1 MSSRDCRGNMLAMVS
16 ATALL
21 VVAVLLFGLSY
32 LAISRG
38 NMEQRT
44 AAEAAALVA
53 AQDISRIA
61 VDNEDCGFV
70 GLCDLAPIGTTTIAG
85 DYWFAEVRSI
95 NELMGTARLDY
106 IIACELNDN
115 FMKQLAL
122 QDRQKVLNAKDQL
135 MTAINAAILPGGVAK
150 DVNGQDV
157 KPYED
162 AERIWLRNNAKNST
176 YVPGTLRLTMGS
188 IEGGV
193 GTQIALPK
201 PTSKAGVNPADQVG
215 GFYLSDKNISFQG
228 EDFVFAAAG
237 KQAALGDVTK
247 FRSTIAG
254 LPFQMPGAVRA
265 EGDQTFV
272 EQGKTFTQRFMACAV
287 AGAESVRPT
296 PGALTLSFPDGP
308 VPEITKPIDVYKSP
322 AMGGPKCDVLSSH
335 GGDFPIDSPGAAIG
349 PEGSCEPDW
358 KYAPWTSS
366 PPTAAECAKLGVYD
380 WIRCGGSRVNID
392 SVVAMLNGQFDAPG
406 NATVRWTA
414 KDPLTNAVIQVGLVP
429 EGIIHIYAFN
439 MDGTINYRSKPI
451 KPYPYT
457 IMAHHQLYAE
467 CRPGEAIAS
476 SIPDWTITGVQMNL
490 PQAGGI
496 FAMKT
501 VDIKGTNKF
510 DFYMR
515 DMVRQAGTTMGGMHD
530 GEPMDY
536 PPVAYSN
543 GYGDDTEIGGSG
555 KKKKPAGGALNPPL
569 TGKITGLGGNGN
581 GAPPI
586 VSRQDDFGMT
596 TWPSPPYAGYT
607 TGPVNGDVRPTY
619 KETGMCVD
627 IRFRRQIDVGD
638 LSVLLGGF
646 EIGYVGEM
654 L

>member
-1 MSSRDCRGNMLAMVS
+1 MSRRDCRGNMLAMVS

-53 AQDISRIA
+53 AQDISRIV
-61 VDNEDCGFV
+61 VDTEDCGFV
-70 GLCDLAPIGTTTIAG
+70 GLTDLAPTGTTTIAG

-106 IIACELNDN
+106 IIACELNDT
-115 FMKQLAL
+115 FMKRCAL
-122 QDRQKVLNAKDQL
+122 QDRQKALDAQKEL
-135 MTAINAAILPGGVAK
+135 MTAINAAIQPGGSAK
-150 DVNGQDV
+150 DVNNQTIT
-157 KPYED
+157 PYAD
-162 AERIWLRNNAKNST
+162 AERIWLKNNAKNSS

-193 GTQIALPK
+193 ATQVELPK
-201 PTSKAGVNPADQVG
+201 PNSKASVNPGDQVG
-215 GFYLSDKNISFQG
+215 GFYLSDKNIPYQG
-228 EDFVFAAAG
+228 ENFVFAASG
-237 KQAALGDVTK
+237 KKAALADVTK
-247 FRSTIAG
+247 FRATIAG
-254 LPFQMPGAVRA
+254 LPFQMPGAIRA
-265 EGDQTFV
+265 EADQTFT
-272 EQGKTFTQRFMACAV
+272 EQGKTYRQHFMACAI
-287 AGAESVRPT
+287 GGNDTVRPT
-296 PGALTLSFPDGP
+296 PGALTFSFPDGP
-308 VPEITKPIDVYKSP
+308 VPELLKPSDVYKAGS
-322 AMGGPKCDVLSSH
+322 MSGPKCDVLQSH
-335 GGDFPIDSPGAAIG
+335 GGDFPIDSPDANVGA
-349 PEGSCEPDW
+349 EGSCEPDW
-358 KYAPWTSS
+358 KPAPWTST
-366 PPTAAECAKLGVYD
+366 PPTAAECAKLGIYD
-380 WIRCGGSRVNID
+380 WIRCGGTRVNID
-392 SVVAMLNGQFDAPG
+392 SVLGMLAGQWDPPG
-406 NATVRWTA
+406 NATVNWKA
-414 KDPLTNAVIQVGLVP
+414 KDPVTNALITVGLVP
-429 EGIIHIYAFN
+429 EGIMHIYSFN
-439 MDGTINYRSKPI
+439 MDGTITYRSKAI

-467 CRPGEAIAS
+467 CRQGEAISS
-476 SIPDWTITGVQMNL
+476 SIPDWLLTGVQMNL

-496 FAMKT
+496 FALKT

-515 DMVRQAGTTMGGMHD
+515 DMVRQAGTTLGGMHD

-536 PPVAYSN
+536 PALVSFAAS
-543 GYGDDTEIGGSG
+543 DDSEIGGSG

-569 TGKITGLGGNGN
+569 TGKVTGLGGTGN

-596 TWPSPPYAGYT
+596 TWPSPPYAFYS
-607 TGPVNGDVRPTY
+607 TGPTNGDVRPTY

-627 IRFRRQIDVGD
+627 LRFRRQIDVGD